1 MKEQALDC
9 VSRNDSQ
16 KDMVEWTTGHG
27 RVDHWG
33 NEFIP
38 GITGDQEARPGSC

>member
-16 KDMVEWTTGHG
+16 NMEEG
-27 RVDHWG
+27 DHWG